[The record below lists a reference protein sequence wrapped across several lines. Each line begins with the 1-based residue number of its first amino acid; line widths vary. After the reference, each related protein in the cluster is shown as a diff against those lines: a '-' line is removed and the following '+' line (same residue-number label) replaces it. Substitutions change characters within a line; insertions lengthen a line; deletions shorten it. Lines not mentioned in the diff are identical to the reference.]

1 MLDKRYYWLVI
12 ATGNY
17 AIEWFCILPS
27 RSAILGLQY
36 EQCYS
41 LVSQSESRYFYVQ
54 AIDIICKCNVTNG
67 ELQVLDKLLI
77 RKYKTTS

>member
-12 ATGNY
+12 AIGNY

-27 RSAILGLQY
+27 LSAILGLQY
-36 EQCYS
+36 ECYS
-41 LVSQSESRYFYVQ
+41 LVSQSKSRYFYVQ
-54 AIDIICKCNVTNG
+54 AIDIICKCNATNG

>member
-1 MLDKRYYWLVI
+1 MLDRRYYWLVI
-12 ATGNY
+12 AIGNY

-27 RSAILGLQY
+27 LSPILGLQY
-36 EQCYS
+36 ECCS
-41 LVSQSESRYFYVQ
+41 LVSQSKSRYFYVQ
-54 AIDIICKCNVTNG
+54 AIDIICKCNAANG